1 MKRFL
6 MIMAVTLATLSL
18 ALAAPREKKRKA
30 ELAEVTFVTTVECK
44 NCVKKV
50 NASLPY
56 EEGVKDLKIK
66 LENQTVWIKYD
77 ARVTNVEKLAAAIKK
92 LGFDAVELK

>member
-1 MKRFL
+1 
-6 MIMAVTLATLSL
+6 MIMAVMLASFSL
-18 ALAAPREKKRKA
+18 AIAAPREKKQKA

-50 NASLPY
+50 NASLSY

-66 LENQTVWIKYD
+66 LEDQTIRIKYD
-77 ARVTNVEKLAAAIKK
+77 AKVTNVEKLAAAIKK